1 MSLRSIRATGYVRP
15 PPPRRQSRHQL
26 VDRDQRAARWPR
38 RACAD
43 LHLELQQI
51 TRCPQQPDR
60 VIVEMAQSKITVVT
74 KQTAQFATLMTMID
88 ARRTLELLVTDCTAA
103 ALLGED

>member
-1 MSLRSIRATGYVRP
+1 
-15 PPPRRQSRHQL
+15 
-26 VDRDQRAARWPR
+26 
-38 RACAD
+38 
-43 LHLELQQI
+43 
-51 TRCPQQPDR
+51 
-60 VIVEMAQSKITVVT
+60 MAQSKITVVT